1 MSGSDSASAIGIPP
15 RRLSQA
21 STTVVLRWKL
31 YRRLTVATA
40 DAVATKRAPTAT
52 GIARSETGSY
62 AGSKA
67 KHGNFEAD
75 QHGED

>member
-1 MSGSDSASAIGIPP
+1 
-15 RRLSQA
+15 
-21 STTVVLRWKL
+21 
-31 YRRLTVATA
+31 LTVATA